1 MNMNAKTKQKLRRII
16 FLGLPLTV
24 FLVFTLAPFYWI
36 VITALK
42 TSTEVF
48 AKPLTYWPAQITFEN
63 FLNLFRNLHFERY
76 FINSFIVSIS
86 VTLLVSVM
94 ALIGGYAMSRYKFKG
109 KSFVYVLLLCT
120 QMFPAVVLMIPLFQT
135 MNQLKLINDLRSLI
149 IVCSCTNLPYCMFM
163 MMGYYNAIPR
173 TLEEAAQVD
182 GCNLLQAVFKIL
194 LPAMKPS
201 IVATGAYAFI
211 NSWNVYVYAT
221 AFITRKEK
229 YTIPLALSIFQGEAS
244 TNYGGIAAACVV
256 ALIPALLLFALI
268 QRNLAGGAT
277 SGAVKG

>member
-1 MNMNAKTKQKLRRII
+1 MNIEKKWKIRRAAL
-16 FLGLPLTV
+16 LGLPVAL
-24 FLVFTLAPFYWI
+24 FLFITLAPFYWI
-36 VITALK
+36 IVTALK

-48 AKPLTYWPAQITFEN
+48 AKPLTYWPQNITFEN
-63 FLNLFRNLHFERY
+63 FVNLFGSLHFERY
-76 FINSFIVSIS
+76 FLNSLIVSAA
-86 VTLLVSVM
+86 VTFLVSVM
-94 ALIGGYAMSRYKFKG
+94 ALVGGYAMSRYKFRG
-109 KSFVYVLLLCT
+109 KALVYVLLLCT

-135 MNQLKLINDLRSLI
+135 MNSLKLINDLRSLI
-149 IVCSCTNLPYCMFM
+149 IVCACTNLPYCMFM

-182 GCNLLQAVFKIL
+182 GCNLLQAVFRIL

-229 YTIPLALSIFQGEAS
+229 YTIPLALSIFQGEAN

-268 QRNLAGGAT
+268 QRHLTGGAT

>member
-1 MNMNAKTKQKLRRII
+1 MPLAI
-16 FLGLPLTV
+16 FLLI
-24 FLVFTLAPFYWI
+24 TLAPFYWI
-36 VITALK
+36 LVTALK

-48 AKPLTYWPAQITFEN
+48 AKPLTYWPVNITFDN
-63 FLNLFRNLHFERY
+63 FVNLFKKLHFEQY

-86 VTLLVSVM
+86 VTTLVSVM
-94 ALIGGYAMSRYKFKG
+94 ALIGGYAMSRYKFRG

-120 QMFPAVVLMIPLFQT
+120 QMFPAVVLMIPLFQS
-135 MNQLKLINDLRSLI
+135 MNNLKLINDLRSLI

-182 GCNLLQAVFKIL
+182 GCSLLQAVFRIL

-229 YTIPLALSIFQGEAS
+229 YTIPLAHSIFQGEAN

-256 ALIPALLLFALI
+256 ALIPALLLFSII
-268 QRNLAGGAT
+268 QKNLAGGAT

>member
-1 MNMNAKTKQKLRRII
+1 
-16 FLGLPLTV
+16 
-24 FLVFTLAPFYWI
+24 
-36 VITALK
+36 
-42 TSTEVF
+42 
-48 AKPLTYWPAQITFEN
+48 
-63 FLNLFRNLHFERY
+63 
-76 FINSFIVSIS
+76 
-86 VTLLVSVM
+86 
-94 ALIGGYAMSRYKFKG
+94 
-109 KSFVYVLLLCT
+109 
-120 QMFPAVVLMIPLFQT
+120 MIPLFQT
-135 MNQLKLINDLRSLI
+135 MNNLKLINDLRSLI

-256 ALIPALLLFALI
+256 ALIPALILFAFI
-268 QRNLAGGAT
+268 QKNLAGGAT

>member
-1 MNMNAKTKQKLRRII
+1 MNIEKKRKIRRAL
-16 FLGLPLTV
+16 FLGVPTV
-24 FLVFTLAPFYWI
+24 LFLFITLAPFYWI
-36 VITALK
+36 IVTALK

-48 AKPLTYWPAQITFEN
+48 AKPLTYWPRNITFEN
-63 FLNLFRNLHFERY
+63 FVNLFGSMHFERY
-76 FINSFIVSIS
+76 FLNSLIVSAA
-86 VTLLVSVM
+86 VTVLVSVM
-94 ALIGGYAMSRYKFKG
+94 ALVGGYAMSRYKFRG
-109 KSFVYVLLLCT
+109 KALVYVLLLCT

-135 MNQLKLINDLRSLI
+135 MNSLKLINDLRSLI
-149 IVCSCTNLPYCMFM
+149 IVCACTNLPYCMFM

-182 GCNLLQAVFKIL
+182 GCNLLQAVFRIL

-229 YTIPLALSIFQGEAS
+229 YTIPLALSIFQGEAN

-268 QRNLAGGAT
+268 QRHLTGGAT

>member
-1 MNMNAKTKQKLRRII
+1 MNIKTQEKLKKIVFLWIPLGI
-16 FLGLPLTV
+16 FLI
-24 FLVFTLAPFYWI
+24 FTLAPFYWI
-36 VITALK
+36 LITSLK

-48 AKPLTYWPAQITFEN
+48 AKPISYWPRELTFDN
-63 FLNLFRNLHFERY
+63 YIYLFENLHFEKY
-76 FINSFIVSIS
+76 FLNSLFVSLS
-86 VTLLVSVM
+86 VTTLVSVM

-109 KSFVYVLLLCT
+109 KTFVYILLLCT

-135 MNQLKLINDLRSLI
+135 MNELRLINDLKSLI

-163 MMGYYNAIPR
+163 MMGYYNAVPR
-173 TLEEAAQVD
+173 TLEEAAQID
-182 GCNLLQAVFKIL
+182 GCSLLGSVFKVL
-194 LPAMKPS
+194 LPAMRPS

-221 AFITRKEK
+221 AFITKKAK
-229 YTIPLALSIFQGEAS
+229 YTIPLALSMFQGEAS

-256 ALIPALLLFALI
+256 SLIPALLLFAFI
-268 QRNLAGGAT
+268 QKNLAGGST

>member
-1 MNMNAKTKQKLRRII
+1 MGTKRKQKLNRFFFLAVPLAI
-16 FLGLPLTV
+16 FLLI
-24 FLVFTLAPFYWI
+24 TLAPFYWI
-36 VITALK
+36 LVTALK

-48 AKPLTYWPAQITFEN
+48 AKPLTYWPVNITFDN
-63 FLNLFRNLHFERY
+63 FVNLFKKLHFEQY

-86 VTLLVSVM
+86 VTTLVSVM
-94 ALIGGYAMSRYKFKG
+94 ALIGGYAMSRYKFRG

-120 QMFPAVVLMIPLFQT
+120 QMFPAVVLMIPLFQS
-135 MNQLKLINDLRSLI
+135 MNNLKLINDLRSLI

-182 GCNLLQAVFKIL
+182 GCSLLQAVFRIL

-221 AFITRKEK
+221 AFITRTEK
-229 YTIPLALSIFQGEAS
+229 YTIPLALSIFQGEAN

-256 ALIPALLLFALI
+256 ALIPALLLFSII
-268 QRNLAGGAT
+268 QKNLAGGAT

>member
-1 MNMNAKTKQKLRRII
+1 MTRTNKNRLVLL
-16 FLGLPLTV
+16 LGYVVLITGCLLVLLPLS
-24 FLVFTLAPFYWI
+24 WM
-36 VITALK
+36 VITSLK
-42 TSTEVF
+42 SMTD
-48 AKPLTYWPAQITFEN
+48 ITLSRGLKLFPSGPTLEN
-63 FLNLFRNLHFERY
+63 FVNIWKEY
-76 FINSFIVSIS
+76 PIATYIKNSAIAVGGSTIFGV
-86 VTLLVSVM
+86 VCA
-94 ALIGGYAMSRYKFKG
+94 ALCGYGLSRYEFKG
-109 KSFVYVLLLCT
+109 KALLLSFLLVT
-120 QMFPAVVLMIPLFQT
+120 QMFPAVVLMIPLFQS
-135 MNQLKLINDLRSLI
+135 MNNLKLINDLRSLI

-182 GCNLLQAVFKIL
+182 GCSLLQAVFRIL

-229 YTIPLALSIFQGEAS
+229 YTIPLALSIFQGEAN

-256 ALIPALLLFALI
+256 ALIPALLLFSII
-268 QRNLAGGAT
+268 QKNLAGGAT

>member
-1 MNMNAKTKQKLRRII
+1 MGTNKKGIKRVI
-16 FLGLPLTV
+16 FLNLPLAA
-24 FLVFTLAPFYWI
+24 FLLFTLAPFYWI
-36 VITALK
+36 VNTSLK

-48 AKPLTYWPAQITFEN
+48 AKPLTYVPHQLTFEN
-63 FLNLFRNLHFERY
+63 YYNLFSNLHFETY
-76 FINSFIVSIS
+76 FVNSFIVAIS
-86 VTLLVSVM
+86 VTVLVSIM

-109 KSFVYVLLLCT
+109 KNFVYVLLLCT

-135 MNQLKLINDLRSLI
+135 MNSLKLINDLRSLI

-229 YTIPLALSIFQGEAS
+229 YTIPLALSIFQGEAG

-256 ALIPALLLFALI
+256 ALIPALVLFAFI
-268 QRNLAGGAT
+268 QKNLTGGST